1 MCKKNKEDDL
11 GCIKRRGFTTRH
23 DSRIFVEPFDF
34 LHVFSGID
42 FFKLYLDK
50 ILEQVILDRGKFSTV
65 VTEITKSY
73 PFMNKTNQSER

>member
-11 GCIKRRGFTTRH
+11 GCIERRGFTTRH

-50 ILEQVILDRGKFSTV
+50 ILDRFEKDDG
-65 VTEITKSY
+65 ED
-73 PFMNKTNQSER
+73 